1 MLDIV
6 ESLFGLLSLVAAVST
21 FCFVHNVLLCLV
33 WWLCLALNLWKLR
46 EYDGCLLATCRLV
59 SLKTVACPILCN
71 IVLNV
76 PCLSSTVY

>member
-6 ESLFGLLSLVAAVST
+6 ESLFGLWSLVAAVST
-21 FCFVHNVLLCLV
+21 FCFVHNVL
-33 WWLCLALNLWKLR
+33 LCLALNLWKLR